1 MSDYLETLR
10 KLKELDLSQYPHDE
24 VKATIGE
31 FGKFGLIQMTLHKG
45 KALIRARPNVA
56 GGASFSTRS
65 ELSYTPAQYNTRYQR
80 ASTPNQTMF
89 YAGTI
94 PENIPANELN
104 NARIIASLEASHLLR
119 NIGQEGEQV
128 VTFSKW
134 VVTQDIP
141 LIAVCYH
148 KDSIE
153 QSSHTKELYEAY
165 HNSMKDIDE
174 ALKGKSIAITEF
186 LASEFA
192 KKDVDPDYK
201 YMISAIFSEI
211 VVGKGLAGVYF
222 PSVRADAKG
231 YNVAV
236 SPQFADACL
245 QLVAAG
251 ECTIYKKGDH
261 TIVDNETVCI
271 IEDDTS
277 PFKLSPI
284 APEHHV
290 GRDAILKMLNGTT

>member
-1 MSDYLETLR
+1 
-10 KLKELDLSQYPHDE
+10 
-24 VKATIGE
+24 
-31 FGKFGLIQMTLHKG
+31 MTLHKG
-45 KALIRARPNVA
+45 KVLIRARPNVA
-56 GGASFSTRS
+56 GAASFSTRS

-80 ASTPNQTMF
+80 ASTPHQTML
-89 YAGTI
+89 YAGII
-94 PENIPANELN
+94 PENIPANELD

-134 VVTQDIP
+134 IVTQDIP

-148 KDSIE
+148 KDSVE
-153 QSSHTKELYEAY
+153 PSSHTKDLYMAY

-174 ALKGKSIAITEF
+174 DLRDKSIVITEF

-211 VVGKGLAGVYF
+211 IVEKGLAGVYF
-222 PSVRADAKG
+222 PSVRADARG

-261 TIVDNETVCI
+261 TIVDNETVCL
-271 IEDDTS
+271 IEDDTI
-277 PFKLSPI
+277 PFELLPI

-290 GRDAILKMLNGTT
+290 GRDAILKILNETT